1 MRIYFGTAREIEMG
15 RRRPAA
21 PLKQI
26 TDKGIDKVQHVS
38 ASVGACGR
46 GRLLFHC
53 RANQTDL
60 TGLMPRKR
68 TTPPQPYG
76 QGKKLKAFRCTEKT
90 SRLLKKAAKKEK
102 SARLLTS
109 KQH

>member
-26 TDKGIDKVQHVS
+26 TDKEIDKVQRVS

-53 RANQTDL
+53 RAKSDRPDRTYATEEDYAAPAL
-60 TGLMPRKR
+60 RTGQE
-68 TTPPQPYG
+68 T
-76 QGKKLKAFRCTEKT
+76 
-90 SRLLKKAAKKEK
+90 
-102 SARLLTS
+102 
-109 KQH
+109 

>member
-1 MRIYFGTAREIEMG
+1 LELVDVGGFYFIVA
-15 RRRPAA
+15 
-21 PLKQI
+21 Q
-26 TDKGIDKVQHVS
+26 
-38 ASVGACGR
+38 
-46 GRLLFHC
+46 
-53 RANQTDL
+53 NQTDL

-76 QGKKLKAFRCTEKT
+76 QGKKLKAFR